1 MGGAADYKFDA
12 ADCYRVVKSEPLGGN
27 AMQKP
32 KVHIYNPVDETG
44 ESYRRMDEAGIEV
57 IRPDEVWAKAANR
70 REVVEMVFAPDT
82 SIGVGVA
89 NRSTQVTR
97 KSLESAP
104 NLRAIVKYTV
114 GFDNVD
120 VEAATKLGILVI
132 HSPTEPNWG
141 GVAEGTVANILTVL
155 KKIREK
161 DRHVKNGGWRDP
173 SLQGVYVGAR
183 HMDDYPGL
191 AIGIIGL
198 GRIGSRVADLFA
210 PWRVRLMAYDPYV
223 DESKFVLHNARSVS
237 LETLL
242 KECDVVTVHCN
253 LTRETTKL
261 INAERLA
268 MMKKTA
274 LLVNAARGPIVDV
287 DALFDALEDKTIA
300 GAALDVLPEEPPDP
314 QTPILSLGD
323 NVLLS
328 PHMISNNVGTGL
340 QLASGWVEKA
350 VFDLLQGEVPRH
362 VVNEEAIGGWK
373 QRFGGKSLLPT

>member
-1 MGGAADYKFDA
+1 VGDYKFDA
-12 ADCYRVVKSEPLGGN
+12 ADRNRVGKKEPLGGN
-27 AMQKP
+27 TMQKP
-32 KVHIYNPVDETG
+32 KVHVYNPVDETG
-44 ESYRRMDEAGIEV
+44 ESYRRMSEAGIEV
-57 IRPDEVWAKAANR
+57 IRPGELWATAANR
-70 REVVEMVFAPDT
+70 REVVEMDFAQDT
-82 SIGVGVA
+82 AIGVGVA

-120 VEAATKLGILVI
+120 IEAATEMGILVI

-161 DRHVKNGGWRDP
+161 DKHVKNGGWRDP
-173 SLQGVYVGAR
+173 SLQGIYLGAR

-191 AIGIIGL
+191 AIG
-198 GRIGSRVADLFA
+198 A

-242 KECDVVTVHCN
+242 KECDVVTIHCN
-253 LTRETTKL
+253 LTRETTKF

-268 MMKKTA
+268 LMKKNA

-287 DALFDALEDKTIA
+287 DALFDALEKKQIA
-300 GAALDVLPEEPPDP
+300 GAALDVLPQEPPDP
-314 QTPILSLGD
+314 QTPILGMGD

-350 VFDLLQGEVPRH
+350 VFDLLKGEVPRH
-362 VVNEEAIGGWK
+362 VANEEAIAAWK
-373 QRFGGKSLLPT
+373 ERFGGKSLLPT